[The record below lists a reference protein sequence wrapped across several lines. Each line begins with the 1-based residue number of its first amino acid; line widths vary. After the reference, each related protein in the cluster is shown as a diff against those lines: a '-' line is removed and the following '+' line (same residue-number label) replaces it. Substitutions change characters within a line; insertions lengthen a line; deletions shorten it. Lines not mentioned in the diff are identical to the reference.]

1 VSNGNLPPRNN
12 PGPPSGPPPK
22 TRKELY
28 EQIARGGKDEV
39 IYEEMVRLGFWGG
52 EKPRPT
58 DPPDEIRRALDLR
71 KRLDELRQSAGR
83 LRNLAQLEI
92 ELKKKRMLE
101 SRKKRE
107 ETKQKRLGE
116 RAAKKAETQEKKKY
130 ELRYVGERVSVGLG
144 PGPKGA
150 LAQYSARV
158 PTGPDAPPAPA
169 PTTRRTSDVTRL
181 STTNLPVANSAAEL
195 ARSMGVTLGELRFLA
210 FSREVSTI
218 THYRRFTI
226 PKRTG
231 GERVISAP
239 RARLKKLQHWVLE
252 NILAHVALHPAAHGF
267 VPGKSTVSNA
277 VPHLKSA
284 IVINVDLKDF
294 FPTVT
299 YRRIKGL
306 FAKLG
311 YSEEV
316 ATVLGLLCS
325 EPEITQTSL
334 DGITYYVART
344 GRRLPQGAPTSP
356 AITNILCRR
365 LDARVAG
372 YASKRGYTF
381 TRYADDLTMSTK
393 DKNAKVGSALAFL
406 RRVAAAE
413 GFAVHPE
420 KVRVVRSGGRQEV
433 TGVVVNEKPGVVR
446 AELRRFRALLYQIEK
461 DGPDGKHWGHGG
473 DVLEAALG
481 FASYVAMVDPA
492 KGNPLRQ
499 RVIALQAKH
508 KR

>member
-1 VSNGNLPPRNN
+1 MSNGNLPPRNN
-12 PGPPSGPPPK
+12 PGPMTGQPPK

-71 KRLDELRQSAGR
+71 KRLDELRQNAGR

-92 ELKKKRMLE
+92 ELKKKRMAE
-101 SRKKRE
+101 SRKKRAE
-107 ETKQKRLGE
+107 NKQRKLGE

-150 LAQYSARV
+150 LAHYSTRV
-158 PTGPDAPPAPA
+158 PTGPDAPP
-169 PTTRRTSDVTRL
+169 PTTRRVSDTARLSSTRL
-181 STTNLPVANSAAEL
+181 PIATTAAEL
-195 ARSMGVTLGELRFLA
+195 ARSMGVSLGELRFLA
-210 FSREVSTI
+210 YSREVSTI

-252 NILAHVALHPAAHGF
+252 NILAHVPLHAAAHGF

-277 VPHLKSA
+277 VPHLQSA

-306 FAKLG
+306 FGKLG

-325 EPEITQTSL
+325 EPEITETSL

-356 AITNILCRR
+356 ALTNILCRR
-365 LDARVAG
+365 LDARIAG
-372 YASKRGYTF
+372 YAAKHGYVF
-381 TRYADDLTMSTK
+381 TRYADDLTLSTK

-492 KGNPLRQ
+492 KGNPLRE
-499 RVIALQAKH
+499 RVVALRAKH
-508 KR
+508 RR